1 MAKEKTKP
9 TEPTQ
14 AALDLETN
22 QYGRIRRIDID
33 VEMKQ
38 AYLSYSMS
46 VIVARA
52 LPDARDG
59 LKPVQ
64 RRILYVMHD
73 TGLRPETPYRKS
85 ARIVGD
91 VLGKYHPHGDMSV
104 YDAMARMAQDF
115 SMRYLIVDGQG
126 NFGSVDGDPP
136 AAMRYTEARLSKPAV
151 DLLADL
157 DKNTVTWQDN
167 YDGTQKEPTVVPAGF
182 PNLIVNGATGIAVGM
197 ATNIPPHNLGE
208 IVDATV
214 FMLERMAATK
224 AAKATI
230 KPGEPM
236 PALPEPDV
244 DVDELIKFVKGPDFP
259 TGAIAFRYN
268 DAVEGGDAIKA
279 TYATGRGKIIV
290 QAKAHIEEG
299 TRGRT
304 HIIVTEL
311 PYAVNKSSL
320 IERIADL
327 ARDEKITGMTDIRDE
342 SDRRG
347 MRIVIDINKND
358 DPRKVLAALY
368 KYTVM
373 RSTFGVIMLA
383 LVPDATGRLEPRVL
397 PLRRLLHIYIEH
409 RREIVRRRSE
419 FDLAKALERAHILE
433 GLVRALDMIDRIV
446 KLIRASRDTEIA
458 RRGLIDE
465 LKFSELQANAI
476 LEMPLRRLAA
486 LERKKLEE
494 ELAEKRKLI
503 KFLEDLLA
511 HPVKMLDVIRDE
523 LLSLKE
529 RYGDARRTTI
539 VGKIAA
545 QVETKSE
552 ENGKAD
558 KENGNGSARK
568 RGSSNELA
576 LTVHELVPEETAYV
590 IVGANGRIGRV
601 SDAPRVT
608 SAAEITPIAVV
619 KASTRELVYV
629 AGASGRG
636 VVLQVN
642 GIPQEDV
649 TRGQGALLSAISAFS
664 ADDEPVGAFSIDK
677 SATSGFVLTATSGG
691 MVKRSETAALPGA
704 PGTSFALCGVSE
716 GDSVI
721 AARLTRGDEDVLL
734 FSQQGM
740 AIRFKQ
746 EEVRPM
752 GLPAGGVVGMKLLD
766 GDIVMA
772 LALADESAGDLDVV
786 IGTTDGRAKRV
797 AFKEYPTQ
805 GRAGKGVISAKLIK
819 DATVADAV
827 IATPEDSIVY
837 VTLKGNAKSLKAKN
851 LARRGRP
858 AQGDDAIAMSGSDR
872 LARMVV
878 VQD

>member
-1 MAKEKTKP
+1 MAKAKKSP
-9 TEPTQ
+9 TADAEQVP
-14 AALDLETN
+14 LELETN

-46 VIVARA
+46 VIVSRA

-73 TGLRPETPYRKS
+73 TGLRPESPYRKS

-115 SMRYLIVDGQG
+115 SMRYLLVDGQG

-136 AAMRYTEARLSKPAV
+136 AAMRYTEARLSRPAMDV
-151 DLLADL
+151 LADL
-157 DKNTVTWQDN
+157 EKDTVPWQDN
-167 YDGTQKEPTVVPAGF
+167 YDGTQREPTVLPAAL
-182 PNLIVNGATGIAVGM
+182 PNLILNGATGIAVGM
-197 ATNIPPHNLGE
+197 ATNIPPHNLTE
-208 IVDATV
+208 IVDATA
-214 FMLERMAATK
+214 FMLDKMSAMRAAR
-224 AAKATI
+224 ATL
-230 KPGEPM
+230 KPGEPV

-244 DVDELIKFVKGPDFP
+244 DVDELMKFVKGPDFP

-268 DAVEGGDAIKA
+268 DAVEGGDAIRA

-299 TRGRT
+299 TRGRN

-311 PYAVNKSSL
+311 PYAVNKASL

-327 ARDEKITGMTDIRDE
+327 ARDEKITGITDIRDE

-347 MRIVIDINKND
+347 MRIVIDVNKND

-368 KYTVM
+368 KYTAM
-373 RSTFGVIMLA
+373 RGTFGVIMLA
-383 LVPDATGRLEPRVL
+383 LVPDAAGKLEPRVL
-397 PLRRLLHIYIEH
+397 PLRRLLHIFIEH
-409 RREIVRRRSE
+409 RREMVRRRSE
-419 FDLAKALERAHILE
+419 YDLARARERAHILE
-433 GLVRALDMIDRIV
+433 GLVRALDIIDRII
-446 KLIRASRDTEIA
+446 KLIRGSRDTETA
-458 RRGLIDE
+458 RQGLIKE

-486 LERKKLEE
+486 LERKKLED
-494 ELAEKRKLI
+494 ELAEKLRLI
-503 KFLEDLLA
+503 KYLEDLLA
-511 HPVKMLDVIRDE
+511 HPVKMLGVIRDE
-523 LLSLKE
+523 LLALKE

-539 VGKIAA
+539 VGKVSAA
-545 QVETKSE
+545 EAETKAGDKA
-552 ENGKAD
+552 NGEAP
-558 KENGNGSARK
+558 ARGK
-568 RGSSNELA
+568 RAATELA
-576 LTVHELVPEETAYV
+576 LTVHELVPEEGTYV
-590 IVGANGRIGRV
+590 IVGANGKIGRV
-601 SDAPRVT
+601 SEAPRIT
-608 SAAEITPIAVV
+608 SAAEVTPLAVV
-619 KASTRELVYV
+619 KTSTKELVYV
-629 AGASGRG
+629 AGSSGRG
-636 VVLQVN
+636 VVLQVGN
-642 GIPQEDV
+642 LPQEDV
-649 TRGQGALLSAISAFS
+649 TRGQGALLSAISPFGAE
-664 ADDEPVGAFSIDK
+664 DEPVGAFAIDK
-677 SATSGFVLTATSGG
+677 AAASGFVLTATSGG
-691 MVKRSETAALPGA
+691 MVKRSETGALPGA
-704 PGTSFALCGVSE
+704 PGTAFTLCGVGE

-721 AARLTRGDEDVLL
+721 SARLTRGDEDVML
-734 FSQQGM
+734 FTQQGM

-752 GLPAGGVVGMKLLD
+752 GLPAGGVVGIKLID

-772 LALADESAGDLDVV
+772 VALADETSGDLDIVL
-786 IGTTDGRAKRV
+786 GTTDGRAKRV

-805 GRAGKGVISAKLIK
+805 GRAGKGVITAKLVK

-827 IATPEDSIVY
+827 IATPEDAIVY

-851 LARRGRP
+851 LTRRGRP
-858 AQGDDAIAMSGSDR
+858 AGGDEAIALSGSDR
-872 LARMVV
+872 LARLVV
-878 VQD
+878 VGG

>member
-14 AALDLETN
+14 AELELETN

-224 AAKATI
+224 AAKATV

-244 DVDELIKFVKGPDFP
+244 DVDELIKFGKGVHRAVARGRCLLQRLEQHGVQVAGEAGGQLADHAGLALAGPDRVGVQDVDELIKFVKGPDFP

-299 TRGRT
+299 TRGRN

-458 RRGLIDE
+458 QSRIICGHV
-465 LKFSELQANAI
+465 FWN
-476 LEMPLRRLAA
+476 
-486 LERKKLEE
+486 
-494 ELAEKRKLI
+494 
-503 KFLEDLLA
+503 
-511 HPVKMLDVIRDE
+511 
-523 LLSLKE
+523 
-529 RYGDARRTTI
+529 RTSQ
-539 VGKIAA
+539 G
-545 QVETKSE
+545 TK
-552 ENGKAD
+552 
-558 KENGNGSARK
+558 
-568 RGSSNELA
+568 
-576 LTVHELVPEETAYV
+576 
-590 IVGANGRIGRV
+590 
-601 SDAPRVT
+601 
-608 SAAEITPIAVV
+608 
-619 KASTRELVYV
+619 
-629 AGASGRG
+629 
-636 VVLQVN
+636 
-642 GIPQEDV
+642 
-649 TRGQGALLSAISAFS
+649 
-664 ADDEPVGAFSIDK
+664 
-677 SATSGFVLTATSGG
+677 
-691 MVKRSETAALPGA
+691 
-704 PGTSFALCGVSE
+704 
-716 GDSVI
+716 
-721 AARLTRGDEDVLL
+721 
-734 FSQQGM
+734 
-740 AIRFKQ
+740 
-746 EEVRPM
+746 
-752 GLPAGGVVGMKLLD
+752 
-766 GDIVMA
+766 
-772 LALADESAGDLDVV
+772 
-786 IGTTDGRAKRV
+786 
-797 AFKEYPTQ
+797 
-805 GRAGKGVISAKLIK
+805 
-819 DATVADAV
+819 
-827 IATPEDSIVY
+827 
-837 VTLKGNAKSLKAKN
+837 
-851 LARRGRP
+851 RRGR
-858 AQGDDAIAMSGSDR
+858 R
-872 LARMVV
+872 LRLIG
-878 VQD
+878 